1 MKTEANSSEN
11 LGQGLLERLLCNN
24 ERPVCSEV
32 AMGDS
37 SSSNLELTTA
47 SSVQHIHRWLV
58 PFNSNGC
65 KFCEDKFSY
74 QDSSSISQKWV
85 YLKNIRVKTRNQIAT
100 TASIHF
106 TVWPL
111 VAIFM
116 VLESP
121 ETPQRA
127 ELQISKEKKSFPEI
141 LLTPGGDCMV
151 VRQVADSSFI
161 VSSRCTHGLPHVL
174 LHFIKTWRGRCRAQ
188 GTRNCWGSHQRLY
201 LKTGVVLHT
210 WLYM

>member
-1 MKTEANSSEN
+1 METEANSSEN
-11 LGQGLLERLLCNN
+11 LGQGLLEHLLCNS

-47 SSVQHIHRWLV
+47 SSVQQIHRWLI
-58 PFNSNGC
+58 PFDSNGC

-111 VAIFM
+111 VAIFT

-127 ELQISKEKKSFPEI
+127 ELQISKEKKAS
-141 LLTPGGDCMV
+141 LKYCMV

-161 VSSRCTHGLPHVL
+161 VSSQCTQGLPRVL
-174 LHFIKTWRGRCRAQ
+174 LHLIKTWRGRCRAQ